1 MPSHYMKQREG
12 PMMRMM
18 MMRRM
23 MTMMMV
29 QQMLSKNVSEE
40 EEEGFK
46 DGWMG
51 TNEIST
57 EGRKGRKRREG

>member
-1 MPSHYMKQREG
+1 
-12 PMMRMM
+12 
-18 MMRRM
+18 
-23 MTMMMV
+23 MMMV